1 MILFGIAISLRAFF
15 PGEIQV
21 WINGTTVMNIKGL
34 QMRNTTA
41 SVFRGMHFQTFFGGA
56 LFSFANVL
64 DADRVSVV
72 RTGGTPE
79 YASPKTQKAWFADIS
94 GAIMS

>member
-64 DADRVSVV
+64 DADRVFRWCGQVV
-72 RTGGTPE
+72 RLNTRH
-79 YASPKTQKAWFADIS
+79 QKRRRRGSLIFLELL
-94 GAIMS
+94 